1 LHADAAVL
9 ADLYGG
15 SGRTLPY
22 VRAIARCEGGCRV
35 VLEQILVGIV
45 AIVVGLAWAFYGF
58 KAFIILL
65 PIWAFLVGFAAG
77 ASWLQELFGEGF
89 FATVTSWVGG
99 LVVGIVLAVLSYF
112 WYYAAVV
119 IVGGALGYTL
129 GAGFMGALG
138 FDGILAIAA
147 GLVVGAIL
155 AFITIVLAV
164 PAWLVV
170 VLSAVGG
177 AVAVVNGALI
187 LIGRIK
193 LEDISSGLG
202 EGLLKDPLIAT
213 IGVIVIA
220 AAGIVYQM
228 RDLSETAASI
238 RREGYRI

>member
-1 LHADAAVL
+1 M
-9 ADLYGG
+9 
-15 SGRTLPY
+15 
-22 VRAIARCEGGCRV
+22 

-77 ASWLQELFGEGF
+77 ASWIQQLFGDGF

-119 IVGGALGYTL
+119 ILGGALGYTL
-129 GAGFMGALG
+129 VAGFLGSFGMDGIVAIALG
-138 FDGILAIAA
+138 LAA
-147 GLVVGAIL
+147 GAIV
-155 AFITIVLAV
+155 AFITIILAV

-170 VLSAVGG
+170 ILSAVGG
-177 AVAVVNGALI
+177 AVAAVNGALI
-187 LIGRIK
+187 LIGRIQ
-193 LEDISSGLG
+193 LEDISFGLG
-202 EGLLKDPLIAT
+202 QGLAADPIIAT

-228 RDLSETAASI
+228 RDLADTAASI

>member
-1 LHADAAVL
+1 VSL
-9 ADLYGG
+9 
-15 SGRTLPY
+15 
-22 VRAIARCEGGCRV
+22 EG
-35 VLEQILVGIV
+35 ILVGIV
-45 AIVVGLAWAFYGF
+45 AIVIGLAWAFYGF

-99 LVVGIVLAVLSYF
+99 LVVGVVLAVLSYF

-138 FDGILAIAA
+138 FDGILAIGV

-155 AFITIVLAV
+155 AIITIVLAV
-164 PAWLVV
+164 PAWLIV

-177 AVAVVNGALI
+177 AVAAVNGVLI
-187 LIGRIK
+187 LLGRIQ

-202 EGLLKDPLIAT
+202 EGLLKDPIIAT
-213 IGVIVIA
+213 IGVILIA

-228 RDLSETAASI
+228 RDLASTAASI

>member
-1 LHADAAVL
+1 VSL
-9 ADLYGG
+9 
-15 SGRTLPY
+15 
-22 VRAIARCEGGCRV
+22 EG
-35 VLEQILVGIV
+35 ILVGIV
-45 AIVVGLAWAFYGF
+45 AIVIGLAWAFYGF

-99 LVVGIVLAVLSYF
+99 LVVGVVLAVLSYF

-138 FDGILAIAA
+138 FDGILSIGV

-155 AFITIVLAV
+155 AILTIVLAV
-164 PAWLVV
+164 PAWLIV

-177 AVAVVNGALI
+177 AVAAVNGVLI
-187 LIGRIK
+187 LFGRIQ

-202 EGLLKDPLIAT
+202 EGLLKDPIIAT
-213 IGVIVIA
+213 IGVILIA

-228 RDLSETAASI
+228 RDLATTAASI

>member
-1 LHADAAVL
+1 M
-9 ADLYGG
+9 
-15 SGRTLPY
+15 
-22 VRAIARCEGGCRV
+22 

-45 AIVVGLAWAFYGF
+45 AIVIGLAWAFYGF
-58 KAFIILL
+58 KAFVILL

-77 ASWLQELFGEGF
+77 ASWIQQLLGDGF
-89 FATVTSWVGG
+89 FATTTSWVGG
-99 LVVGIVLAVLSYF
+99 LVVGVVLAVLSYF

-170 VLSAVGG
+170 VLSAIGG
-177 AVAVVNGALI
+177 AVATVNGALI

-202 EGLLKDPLIAT
+202 EGLYRDPLIAT

-228 RDLSETAASI
+228 RDLSDTAASI

>member
-1 LHADAAVL
+1 VSL
-9 ADLYGG
+9 
-15 SGRTLPY
+15 
-22 VRAIARCEGGCRV
+22 EG
-35 VLEQILVGIV
+35 ILVGIV
-45 AIVVGLAWAFYGF
+45 AIVIGLAWAFYGF

-99 LVVGIVLAVLSYF
+99 LVVGVVLAVLSYF

-138 FDGILAIAA
+138 FDGILAIGV

-155 AFITIVLAV
+155 AIITIVLAV
-164 PAWLVV
+164 PAWLIV

-177 AVAVVNGALI
+177 AVAAVNGVLI
-187 LIGRIK
+187 LLGRIQ

-202 EGLLKDPLIAT
+202 EGLLKDPIIAP
-213 IGVIVIA
+213 IGVILIA
-220 AAGIVYQM
+220 VAGIVYQM
-228 RDLSETAASI
+228 RDLASTAASI

>member
-1 LHADAAVL
+1 MSL
-9 ADLYGG
+9 
-15 SGRTLPY
+15 
-22 VRAIARCEGGCRV
+22 EG
-35 VLEQILVGIV
+35 ILVGIV
-45 AIVVGLAWAFYGF
+45 AIVIGLAWAFYGF

-138 FDGILAIAA
+138 FDGILAIGV
-147 GLVVGAIL
+147 GLIVGAIL
-155 AFITIVLAV
+155 AIITIVLAV
-164 PAWLVV
+164 PAWLIV

-177 AVAVVNGALI
+177 AVAAVNGVLI
-187 LIGRIK
+187 LLGRIQ

-202 EGLLKDPLIAT
+202 EGLLKDPIIAT
-213 IGVIVIA
+213 IGVILIA

-228 RDLSETAASI
+228 RDVATTAASI

>member
-1 LHADAAVL
+1 
-9 ADLYGG
+9 
-15 SGRTLPY
+15 
-22 VRAIARCEGGCRV
+22 V

-99 LVVGIVLAVLSYF
+99 LVVGVVLAVLSYF

>member
-1 LHADAAVL
+1 M
-9 ADLYGG
+9 
-15 SGRTLPY
+15 
-22 VRAIARCEGGCRV
+22 

-164 PAWLVV
+164 PAWLIV

-187 LIGRIK
+187 LIGRIE
-193 LEDISSGLG
+193 LEDISFGLG
-202 EGLLKDPLIAT
+202 QGLDKDPLIAT

-228 RDLSETAASI
+228 RDLSDTAASI

>member
-1 LHADAAVL
+1 VSL
-9 ADLYGG
+9 
-15 SGRTLPY
+15 
-22 VRAIARCEGGCRV
+22 EG
-35 VLEQILVGIV
+35 ILVGIV
-45 AIVVGLAWAFYGF
+45 AIVIGLAWAFYGF

-65 PIWAFLVGFAAG
+65 PIWAFLVCFAAG

-99 LVVGIVLAVLSYF
+99 LVVGVVLAVLSYF

-138 FDGILAIAA
+138 FDGILAIGV

-155 AFITIVLAV
+155 AIITIVLAV
-164 PAWLVV
+164 PAWLIV

-177 AVAVVNGALI
+177 AVAAVNGVLI
-187 LIGRIK
+187 LLGRIQ

-202 EGLLKDPLIAT
+202 EGLLKDPIIAT
-213 IGVIVIA
+213 IGVILIA

-228 RDLSETAASI
+228 RDLASTAASI